1 MLFIVVVVAT
11 QKALT
16 MVFPCSSL
24 CFRGIVHSQTRK
36 AQAQHCGDLRKLK
49 RDKPYPFFSSL
60 FWWCSAK
67 STGRL
72 MYLIQYISQ

>member
-1 MLFIVVVVAT
+1 
-11 QKALT
+11 

-49 RDKPYPFFSSL
+49 GISLIPFFSSY
-60 FWWCSAK
+60 SGGAARN
-67 STGRL
+67 RL
-72 MYLIQYISQ
+72 GG